1 MSKPGG
7 RFGAPLQA
15 DKPLMAMALGI
26 TLFVASLIALLD
38 SFGVELS
45 FVSFK
50 GEMILAFVGI
60 GLFLWGFR
68 RYMGRD
74 MQSGDREPAAAI
86 KLELKKRGPRIVVI
100 GGGTGLSVL
109 LKGLKEYSHNLT
121 AVVTVT
127 DDGGSSGRIREMG
140 LLPPGDIRR
149 CLVALAQTETLM
161 DQVFQHRFQE
171 GDGIAGHNLGN
182 LLIAALTNITGDF
195 VGAIK
200 EVSKVLAVQGQVL
213 PATAELVTLGA
224 TMDDDT
230 VVMGETSITGA
241 SKAVREV
248 FLVPPDC
255 QVVPEAL
262 QAIEEAEVIILG
274 PGSLYTSIIPNLLVP
289 EIGNAIRS
297 TRAVTIFVANIM
309 TQPGETT
316 GYSVSDHLDAVSQHI
331 GAGYI
336 DYVVVNDAPIDE
348 ERLSRY
354 RQEDSE
360 PVRFNSAEL
369 AARGIKLVC
378 ESLLGKEEVAWHDPE
393 ALART
398 IMRIVY
404 RERGLAV

>member
-1 MSKPGG
+1 MKNST
-7 RFGAPLQA
+7 R
-15 DKPLMAMALGI
+15 
-26 TLFVASLIALLD
+26 
-38 SFGVELS
+38 ELS
-45 FVSFK
+45 
-50 GEMILAFVGI
+50 
-60 GLFLWGFR
+60 
-68 RYMGRD
+68 D
-74 MQSGDREPAAAI
+74 AI
-86 KLELKKRGPRIVVI
+86 KLDLKKKRGPRIVVI

-109 LKGLKEYSHNLT
+109 LKGLKEYSHNIT
-121 AVVTVT
+121 AVVAVT

-200 EVSKVLAVQGQVL
+200 EVSKVLAVQGRVL
-213 PATAELVTLGA
+213 PATTQLVTLGA
-224 TMDDDT
+224 IMEDDT

-241 SKAVREV
+241 GQAVKEI

-255 QVVPEAL
+255 QVLPEAL
-262 QAIEEAEVIILG
+262 EAIEGAEAIILG
-274 PGSLYTSIIPNLLVP
+274 PGSLYTSIITNLLVP

-297 TRAVTIFVANIM
+297 TKATTILVANIM

-316 GYSVSDHLDAVSQHI
+316 GYSVSDHLEAVSHHI
-331 GAGYI
+331 GPGYI

-348 ERLSRY
+348 ERLARY
-354 RQEDSE
+354 SQEGSE
-360 PVRFNSAEL
+360 PVKFDSSDL
-369 AARGIKLVC
+369 AVRGVNLVC
-378 ESLLGKEEVAWHDPE
+378 DSLLGKDDVAWHDPE

-404 RERGLAV
+404 REKGLAV

>member
-1 MSKPGG
+1 
-7 RFGAPLQA
+7 
-15 DKPLMAMALGI
+15 
-26 TLFVASLIALLD
+26 
-38 SFGVELS
+38 
-45 FVSFK
+45 
-50 GEMILAFVGI
+50 
-60 GLFLWGFR
+60 
-68 RYMGRD
+68 